1 MSGKNRLNIY
11 QSQPKAIEALAQVE
25 ALLGACGLD
34 AKLKHL
40 VKLRASQINGCAY
53 CVNMH
58 SKEARD
64 DGETN
69 ARLDHLVV
77 WRNVDMFSAAEKAAL
92 AWTEAMTKQG
102 TGADLDRLHGDL
114 IPHFTQ
120 DEIDLLTLV
129 IVMINAWN
137 RIQVANSYPSF

>member
-1 MSGKNRLNIY
+1 MAGKNRLNIY
-11 QSQPKAIEALAQVE
+11 QSQAKAIEAFVQIESLIDGSAF
-25 ALLGACGLD
+25 D

-58 SKEARD
+58 SREARD

-69 ARLDHLVV
+69 DRLDHLVV
-77 WRNVDMFSAAEKAAL
+77 WRNVSLFTPAEKAAL

-102 TGADLDRLHGDL
+102 SGVELDDLHRELKA
-114 IPHFTQ
+114 HFSQ
-120 DEIDLLTLV
+120 EEIDLLTLI
-129 IVMINAWN
+129 IVMINNWN
-137 RIQVANSYPSF
+137 RIQVANAYARF